1 MVTAPARR
9 LPLPAILLALWA
21 LCLVLLPF
29 RIGTI
34 YSGLPAHPLFLHVP
48 VVFIPLTGLAA
59 LVVAVRPRYLE
70 RYGVALALTTIATL
84 AGTILTADAG
94 SALRRQLRI
103 GGGGGFGASG
113 FGPGGGGEAS
123 LIARHAS
130 AGHMVEYLM
139 MLFTLAII
147 GSVLLVRRR
156 EGGVLRIVSALLGVA
171 CIFFVVKAGDLG
183 AKAVWQGRLGG
194 NPPSQGGTGFGSP

>member
-1 MVTAPARR
+1 MVTAPPRR

-48 VVFIPLTGLAA
+48 VIFIPLTGLAA
-59 LVVAVRPRYLE
+59 LVAAVRPPFLE
-70 RYGVALALTTIATL
+70 RYGVALAVVTIATL

-94 SALRRQLRI
+94 SALRRELR
-103 GGGGGFGASG
+103 GGGGFGGAG
-113 FGPGGGGEAS
+113 FGPAGGEAS

-130 AGHMVEYLM
+130 AGHMLEYLTIV
-139 MLFTLAII
+139 FALAVI
-147 GSVLLVRRR
+147 GSVVLLRRR
-156 EGGVLRIVSALLGVA
+156 EGAALRIVSALLGIA

-183 AKAVWQGRLGG
+183 AKAVWNGRLGG
-194 NPPSQGGTGFGSP
+194 NNPSQGTGFGSP

>member
-1 MVTAPARR
+1 MVTAPPRR

-48 VVFIPLTGLAA
+48 VIFIPLTGLAA
-59 LVVAVRPRYLE
+59 LVAAVRPRFLE
-70 RYGVALALTTIATL
+70 RYGVALAVVTIATL

-94 SALRRQLRI
+94 SALRRELR
-103 GGGGGFGASG
+103 GGGGFGGAG
-113 FGPGGGGEAS
+113 FGPGGGEAS

-130 AGHMVEYLM
+130 AGHMLEYLTIV
-139 MLFTLAII
+139 FALAVI
-147 GSVLLVRRR
+147 GSVVLLRRR
-156 EGGVLRIVSALLGVA
+156 EGAALRIVSALLGIA
-171 CIFFVVKAGDLG
+171 CIFFVVKTGDLG
-183 AKAVWQGRLGG
+183 AKAVWNGRLGG
-194 NPPSQGGTGFGSP
+194 NNPSQGTGFGSP